1 MKDLRGNVDKID
13 VVIVGAGP
21 AGSVAAYQ
29 LARAGMQVVVIERG
43 QSPGH
48 KNVSGG
54 LIFSRIYDQIFPDFW
69 EQAPVERKIR
79 GHGLMFLGEGASAAL
94 DFRDDAGLQAP
105 FNAFSVLRSRF
116 DPWLV
121 KQAEDA
127 GAMVISGYSVDEL
140 LLEDGRV
147 TGVRAGQDELYADV
161 VVVAEGTRSQLL
173 KKANLRDDFAAGD
186 VSLGVKEIIEL
197 PEGTINDRFQC
208 RPGEG
213 MAYTT
218 VGSLGGVAG
227 GGFLYTNKDTLSLG
241 AVIKIPSLYQSGKQ
255 PHQILDELKAH
266 PSISRLIEGGVV
278 VEYSAQTVHS
288 GGHHLISQLYGD
300 GFVVAGSAARLVLN
314 NLVTLRG
321 MDLAVAS
328 AAAAAK
334 AIIQC
339 RDSGN
344 FSAAELA
351 SYETYLK
358 ETSVYKDLVTF
369 RHTHPILKN
378 NRFFEDYPDLIC
390 GVMQDMF
397 SVNTH
402 PADKVFASLKKN
414 MKGRI
419 SMMDLIKDIYQIG
432 RGLVI

>member
-1 MKDLRGNVDKID
+1 MGLRGIVDKID
-13 VVIVGAGP
+13 VVVVGAGP
-21 AGSVAAYQ
+21 AGSVAAYL
-29 LARAGMQVVVIERG
+29 LAKAGMQVVVIERG
-43 QSPGH
+43 QSPGQ

-54 LIFSRIYDQIFPDFW
+54 LIFSRIYDQIFPGFW

-79 GHGLMFLGEGASAAL
+79 GHGMMFLGEGASTTL
-94 DFRDDAGLQAP
+94 DFRDDDGLQAP
-105 FNAFSVLRSRF
+105 YNAFSVLRSRF

-140 LLEDGRV
+140 LQKDGWVR
-147 TGVRAGQDELYADV
+147 GVRAGQDELIADV
-161 VVVAEGTRSQLL
+161 VVVAEGTRSDLL
-173 KKANLRDDFAAGD
+173 KKAGLREDFAAGD

-197 PEGTINDRFQC
+197 PESTINDRFQC
-208 RPGEG
+208 RSGEG

-227 GGFLYTNKDTLSLG
+227 GGFLYTNQDTLSLG
-241 AVIKIPSLYQSGKQ
+241 AVIKIPSLYQSGQQ
-255 PHQILDELKAH
+255 PHQILDQLKSH

-288 GGHHLISQLYGD
+288 GGHHLISRLYGD

-334 AIIQC
+334 AITHC
-339 RDSGN
+339 RENGN
-344 FSAAELA
+344 FSVGALA
-351 SYETYLK
+351 SYETFLRD
-358 ETSVYKDLVTF
+358 TAVYQDLVTF

-378 NRFFEDYPDLIC
+378 SRFFEDYPDLIC

-402 PADKVFASLKKN
+402 PADKAYASLKRN

-419 SMMDLIKDIYQIG
+419 AMMDLVKDLYQIG
-432 RGLVI
+432 RGLVL